1 MHGFALAKNPAAAVL
16 LSTAASIGTL
26 ILVVL
31 APAYLAFGLA
41 TASAAS
47 WCVWLERDRPTR
59 GTPLV

>member
-1 MHGFALAKNPAAAVL
+1 MHGFALAKHPGAAVL
-16 LSTAASIGTL
+16 LRSAAPIALL

-47 WCVWLERDRPTR
+47 WCVWLERH
-59 GTPLV
+59 